1 VTDTTDPDLTTH
13 HQHKEPAMYSTDY
26 TPRPQS
32 RTSRNDI
39 KKRIRNRL
47 GTGGDGAPSTY
58 RTLLAAQDMAELL
71 YLATDGRLKLELK
84 DGSGSTLNWLTAL
97 GSADRDDSA

>member
-1 VTDTTDPDLTTH
+1 
-13 HQHKEPAMYSTDY
+13 MYLTDY

-32 RTSRNDI
+32 RTSRNEI

-84 DGSGSTLNWLTAL
+84 DGSGNTLNWLTAL
-97 GSADRDDSA
+97 GAADHDDSA

>member
-1 VTDTTDPDLTTH
+1 MQWT
-13 HQHKEPAMYSTDY
+13 Y

-32 RTSRNDI
+32 RTSRNEI

-71 YLATDGRLKLELK
+71 YLATDGKLTLELK
-84 DGSGSTLNWLTAL
+84 SGGNTLNFLTAL
-97 GSADRDDSA
+97 GAATRDDDA